1 MNQND
6 DVRQNSQLSIYGNEE
21 ALNEFPVLK
30 AFQQYI
36 DAEQAKAH
44 KRVSQLCIFFA
55 ALMAIIVSVF
65 VVLLISVSSK
75 NSELSGQMLALM
87 MKERS
92 AQAAQPVIIQPSQQA
107 QPSNGADERYI
118 REISSLVEKISG
130 KMNMIESSIK
140 DNATNVAQEENRA
153 KSLRESLD
161 RQSSALKKREMDV
174 AREKQSM
181 ESERM
186 KIEQE
191 KALLAKQ
198 KEELRQKEIELQRR
212 KLYPELYDT
221 PGATA
226 KPKAAANEKPQKPQA
241 NSDSLSEEDEEID
254 ELIDMIPIN
263 YFSDEE
269 PVKKKEAPA
278 RKTSVKTAKR
288 NVAPTANAKPVKQN
302 KPVQKKEESISID
315 EADYSWDIPL
325 D

>member
-44 KRVSQLCIFFA
+44 KRVSQLCIFFT
-55 ALMAIIVSVF
+55 ALMVIIVSVF

-226 KPKAAANEKPQKPQA
+226 KPKAATNEKP
-241 NSDSLSEEDEEID
+241 
-254 ELIDMIPIN
+254 
-263 YFSDEE
+263 
-269 PVKKKEAPA
+269 
-278 RKTSVKTAKR
+278 
-288 NVAPTANAKPVKQN
+288 
-302 KPVQKKEESISID
+302 
-315 EADYSWDIPL
+315 
-325 D
+325 

>member
-44 KRVSQLCIFFA
+44 KRVSQLCIFFT
-55 ALMAIIVSVF
+55 ALMVIIVSVF

-153 KSLRESLD
+153 
-161 RQSSALKKREMDV
+161 MDV

-226 KPKAAANEKPQKPQA
+226 KPKAATNEKPQKPQA

-288 NVAPTANAKPVKQN
+288 NVAPTANAKPVKQD
-302 KPVQKKEESISID
+302 KPVQKKEESLSID